1 MKRKRLF
8 IIIGIVIVVAVVAA
22 VVIGGRSR
30 NQPGDAESAET
41 MTAFIGDLSASAT
54 ASGQVQP
61 RRSASLSA
69 DRPGRVEE
77 VYVRIG
83 DAVAAGDV
91 LLQLDTADLALN
103 VAAAE
108 QNLKL
113 KEAGLAGL
121 LEEPSAA
128 DIAAA
133 EAALAS
139 AQAQLDDVLSGPS
152 AEEIAAREADLRA
165 AEANV
170 SSSSYQL
177 RQAQNA
183 VKAADIA
190 AAEAALAAAEAGLL
204 SVEIQYTR
212 NPDPDDIQANTAL
225 AQARQQVA
233 SAQARLDDLLAG
245 PDQNQVGSAQ
255 ASLSATSAQRDAT
268 EAQLN
273 KVNSD
278 PSVAEVAGIEAQL
291 AQAEA
296 SLAALLRGAEAEQ
309 ITSAEAEV
317 EQARLALADAQ
328 AALDAATIIAPFD
341 GLVTAVQASEGE
353 IAAGPLIEV
362 VDRNSLEIILEVDE
376 VDVGALAVGQPAVV
390 TLESWPDTEL
400 QSEITA
406 IAPRSMTLPGSA
418 LVIYEVHLG
427 LGDSD
432 LPILIGMTA
441 DANLVTAEKEEIL
454 LVPNQAINA
463 DRSNGTYSV
472 NVMVGEEV
480 REVPVTIGLRDAR
493 FTQIT
498 SGLNAGDELLVGGD
512 SSPVF
517 EFGSGPPGGGGG
529 GGFGG

>member
-1 MKRKRLF
+1 
-8 IIIGIVIVVAVVAA
+8 
-22 VVIGGRSR
+22 
-30 NQPGDAESAET
+30 
-41 MTAFIGDLSASAT
+41 
-54 ASGQVQP
+54 
-61 RRSASLSA
+61 
-69 DRPGRVEE
+69 
-77 VYVRIG
+77 
-83 DAVAAGDV
+83 
-91 LLQLDTADLALN
+91 
-103 VAAAE
+103 
-108 QNLKL
+108 
-113 KEAGLAGL
+113 
-121 LEEPSAA
+121 
-128 DIAAA
+128 
-133 EAALAS
+133 
-139 AQAQLDDVLSGPS
+139 
-152 AEEIAAREADLRA
+152 
-165 AEANV
+165 
-170 SSSSYQL
+170 
-177 RQAQNA
+177 
-183 VKAADIA
+183 
-190 AAEAALAAAEAGLL
+190 
-204 SVEIQYTR
+204 VEIQYTR

-255 ASLSATSAQRDAT
+255 ASLSATAAQRDAT

-273 KVNSD
+273 KVNSG
-278 PSVAEVAGIEAQL
+278 PSAAEVAGIEAQL

-296 SLAALLRGAEAEQ
+296 SLAALLRGAETEQ

-317 EQARLALADAQ
+317 QQARLALADAQ
-328 AALDAATIIAPFD
+328 AALDAATITAPFD

-480 REVPVTIGLRDAR
+480 REVPVTVGLRDAR